1 MAAVGQF
8 RSRCRLGFDS
18 INVTYVSATR
28 LIIFFLCLS
37 LSLSLFLCSLGVALV
52 GVTHL
57 LLWIVVWLCLSIKRR
72 WHFKLPPL
80 DHTYGGLLNKA
91 SAQPLLMSSGQ
102 RTGSNSSS
110 GANSTS
116 TTVNGGDNCKPDMMS
131 TATSTELG
139 GVGMSMG
146 LVAQEDIY
154 WPKLTPSSPKL
165 KVTFNEVTSTSDDV
179 LLIGD
184 QEQTDGKR

>member
-1 MAAVGQF
+1 M
-8 RSRCRLGFDS
+8 
-18 INVTYVSATR
+18 
-28 LIIFFLCLS
+28 
-37 LSLSLFLCSLGVALV
+37 
-52 GVTHL
+52 THL
-57 LLWIVVWLCLSIKRR
+57 LLWIVIWLCLTIKRR

-80 DHTYGGLLNKA
+80 DSSYGGLLGKA

-110 GANSTS
+110 SGCNSTS
-116 TTVNGGDNCKPDMMS
+116 TTVNGADSKPDMMS
-131 TATSTELG
+131 TATSTDIGMGMVTG
-139 GVGMSMG
+139 GNGGGCVGAGSGMG
-146 LVAQEDIY
+146 LAAQEDIY

>member
-1 MAAVGQF
+1 M
-8 RSRCRLGFDS
+8 
-18 INVTYVSATR
+18 
-28 LIIFFLCLS
+28 
-37 LSLSLFLCSLGVALV
+37 
-52 GVTHL
+52 
-57 LLWIVVWLCLSIKRR
+57 LWIVVWLCLSIKRR

-139 GVGMSMG
+139 GMAGMGSMGGMGGMGGMGMSMG

>member
-1 MAAVGQF
+1 M
-8 RSRCRLGFDS
+8 
-18 INVTYVSATR
+18 
-28 LIIFFLCLS
+28 
-37 LSLSLFLCSLGVALV
+37 
-52 GVTHL
+52 
-57 LLWIVVWLCLSIKRR
+57 LWIVVWLCLSIKRR

-91 SAQPLLMSSGQ
+91 SAQPLLMSSSQ

-139 GVGMSMG
+139 GMGSVSVSGMGMSMG

>member
-1 MAAVGQF
+1 M
-8 RSRCRLGFDS
+8 
-18 INVTYVSATR
+18 
-28 LIIFFLCLS
+28 
-37 LSLSLFLCSLGVALV
+37 
-52 GVTHL
+52 
-57 LLWIVVWLCLSIKRR
+57 LLWIVVWLCLTIKRR

-110 GANSTS
+110 GGNSTS
-116 TTVNGGDNCKPDMMS
+116 TTVNGMDCATSKPDMMS
-131 TATSTELG
+131 TATSTEL

>member
-1 MAAVGQF
+1 
-8 RSRCRLGFDS
+8 
-18 INVTYVSATR
+18 
-28 LIIFFLCLS
+28 
-37 LSLSLFLCSLGVALV
+37 
-52 GVTHL
+52 
-57 LLWIVVWLCLSIKRR
+57 
-72 WHFKLPPL
+72 
-80 DHTYGGLLNKA
+80 
-91 SAQPLLMSSGQ
+91 
-102 RTGSNSSS
+102 
-110 GANSTS
+110 
-116 TTVNGGDNCKPDMMS
+116 MMS

-139 GVGMSMG
+139 GMAGMGSMGGMGGMGGMGMSMG